1 MTRYNFSQ
9 YDLTASLQRF
19 LRENT
24 GFRTDL
30 IEDGYEYPSERPLI
44 TIEQM
49 IGEFEYRIKSREAVD
64 ATYRWQVGLHAGY
77 YSERL
82 KEQERISNLF
92 LFKKIPYFNFTKS
105 TEEPVG
111 FFDVKI
117 SAIMPMLSDDIAKQS
132 RRHAVYFDVELN
144 TYKRSC

>member
-1 MTRYNFSQ
+1 MIQYNFSQ
-9 YDLTASLQRF
+9 YDLSASLQRY

-44 TIEQM
+44 TVEQM
-49 IGEFEYRIKSREAVD
+49 PGNYEYRVKGRETVD
-64 ATYRWQVGLHAGY
+64 AIYRWQVGLHAGY
-77 YSERL
+77 YSERM
-82 KEQERISNLF
+82 KEQERISDLF

-117 SAIMPMLSDDIAKQS
+117 NAIMPMPSDDIAKES
-132 RRHAVYFDVELN
+132 RRHTVYFDVELN